1 MLSASMNRLKRA
13 LATGL
18 LVLVPVL
25 ATVGVVRWLVETL
38 DGVVRSLF
46 PSAALP
52 YDFPGLGLF
61 SFLILVL
68 AAGIFAENYLGR
80 AAFGALDGMLRR
92 VAFAGSIYGAIRK
105 LLETVLGSTNDRFA
119 GVVLVPFPRDGMW
132 SIGFRTGAPD
142 KKLSAALPG
151 KLVNVFVPC
160 TPNPTSGFYLIVEEE
175 KLVPLEMTVQEA
187 FRAVLSMGL
196 VTSDES
202 ADSAA
207 RQGGASPSLR

>member
-1 MLSASMNRLKRA
+1 MNRLKRA

-52 YDFPGLGLF
+52 YDFPGLGLL
-61 SFLILVL
+61 SFLVLVL
-68 AAGIFAENYLGR
+68 AAGIVAENYLGR
-80 AAFGALDGMLRR
+80 AAFGALDGMLKR

-105 LLETVLGSTNDRFA
+105 LLETVLGPKNDRFS

-142 KKLSAALPG
+142 KKLSAALPE

-160 TPNPTSGFYLIVEEE
+160 TPNPTSGFYLLVEEE
-175 KLVPLEMTVQEA
+175 KLVPLDMTVQEA

-202 ADSAA
+202 ADSSASH
-207 RQGGASPSLR
+207 GGSSPSSR